1 MRTTARRAL
10 PPQVALPGVAFAF
23 GIVMVGTTLPT
34 PLYPLYE
41 QLFSFSNLMT
51 TLIYAVYATGVLAAL
66 MLLGRASDSVGR
78 RPMLLA
84 GLAAAAASGL
94 VFLLGTGPAILF
106 AGRVLSGV
114 SAGIFT
120 GTATVAIIELA
131 RPELR
136 PRAALVATT
145 VNMLGLGFGPLLAGF
160 LAAWAPA
167 PLRLPYAAHLAL
179 LVLAFAAV
187 WLMPETVGHV
197 RRRLPP
203 PQRLSV
209 PHQAR
214 AAFLPAALVGFAAFS
229 VFGLLTAIEPA
240 ILRQLLDDSSPALA
254 GLLLFSMFAG
264 SALGQVSL
272 ARFTGPAALPTGC
285 LVLLAGLAAFAGSLL
300 TASLAALVV
309 TNVVVGVGH
318 GITFRAAV
326 AAITAA
332 SPPDRRAEA
341 MSTFFVIGYVG
352 LSLPV
357 VLVGLLATAWDLRS
371 ASLVFAAAIA
381 ALTLAAVVTLVR
393 LGRRARGA

>member
-1 MRTTARRAL
+1 
-10 PPQVALPGVAFAF
+10 
-23 GIVMVGTTLPT
+23 MVGTTLPT

>member
-1 MRTTARRAL
+1 M
-10 PPQVALPGVAFAF
+10 PGVAFAF